1 MLDAVRIVRT
11 VTKRIYDRGKAVP
24 GDNIAG
30 VPGARFTR
38 AGCGM
43 GTGWVRRAG
52 DGGVVRVRDGR

>member
-1 MLDAVRIVRT
+1 M
-11 VTKRIYDRGKAVP
+11 TKRIYDRGKAVP

-38 AGCGM
+38 DECGM

-52 DGGVVRVRDGR
+52 DGGVVWGRDGR